1 MSRMRRDPREE
12 LAAVTVSVAPRL
24 RIDRAHRGGAGTAVA
39 EAVVEAPRRAYIAEP
54 EYLVF
59 AVADTP
65 GGVFSRHDK
74 QVLGAARVL
83 AGNKGAVVMLG
94 ATEEDAGPLG
104 ADRVMGLP
112 CGYNPEAAAAI
123 VAAAVRRDEPRHVV
137 FPESAD
143 GGDLARR
150 VAALL
155 NEPLFES
162 VEAISSA
169 NATRP
174 AAARR
179 VEWRSAPPRLMTI
192 AADMV
197 APYHG
202 VPHEIE
208 AWETMEVQTQRGIL
222 TVASMQV
229 DAAEVPLG
237 QASVVLSAGNG
248 VKDFK
253 AFLRLANAMQATP
266 GASRVVC
273 DAGLL
278 PRGMQVGASGTVLDA
293 AVYIAFGISGAP
305 QHLQGIGK
313 VEHVVA
319 VNTDLHAA
327 MIARAELA
335 IIADAQEIL
344 PALLQA
350 LQA

>member
-1 MSRMRRDPREE
+1 MA
-12 LAAVTVSVAPRL
+12 L
-24 RIDRAHRGGAGTAVA
+24 A
-39 EAVVEAPRRAYIAEP
+39 EAPVETPKRVYISEP
-54 EYLVF
+54 EFIVF
-59 AVADTP
+59 AVSDAP

-74 QVLGAARVL
+74 QVLGAARLV
-83 AGNKGAVVMLG
+83 AGPKAVVVAFSASL
-94 ATEEDAGPLG
+94 EDPGPLG
-104 ADRVMGLP
+104 ADRLMAVPGE
-112 CGYNPEAAAAI
+112 YNPEAAAAI
-123 VAAAVRRDEPRHVV
+123 IAAAVRRDEPRQVL

-155 NEPLFES
+155 DETLFDN
-162 VEAISSA
+162 VEALSA
-169 NATRP
+169 KSATRP

-179 VEWRSAPPRLMTI
+179 VEWRAAAPRLMTI
-192 AADMV
+192 APDMV

-202 VPHEIE
+202 APHEV
-208 AWETMEVQTQRGIL
+208 ETLGPVDTPVWRGIL
-222 TVASMQV
+222 TSAALHV
-229 DAAEVPLG
+229 DAAEIPLG

-248 VKDFK
+248 VKDFQG
-253 AFLRLANAMQATP
+253 FLQLARAMRATP

-278 PRGMQVGASGTVLDA
+278 PRGLQVGASGTVLDA
-293 AVYIAFGISGAP
+293 DVYVAFGISGAP

-335 IIADAQEIL
+335 IIADAQEVM
-344 PALLQA
+344 PALLEA
-350 LQA
+350 LRA

>member
-1 MSRMRRDPREE
+1 MSRMRRNPREE
-12 LAAVTVSVAPRL
+12 LTAATVSLVPRL
-24 RIDRAHRGGAGTAVA
+24 RIDRTHRGGAVLALATAA
-39 EAVVEAPRRAYIAEP
+39 SAAARIRIASP

-59 AVADTP
+59 SVADAP
-65 GGVFSRHDK
+65 GGVLSRHDR
-74 QVLGAARVL
+74 QVVGAARML
-83 AGNKGAVVMLG
+83 AGQRGAVVLLG

-104 ADRVMGLP
+104 ADRQMSLP
-112 CGYNPEAAAAI
+112 GAYDPEAAAAI
-123 VAAAVRRDEPRHVV
+123 VAAAVRRDEARHVL

-155 NEPLFES
+155 GEPLFDN
-162 VEAISSA
+162 VEALSPTS
-169 NATRP
+169 ATRP

-179 VEWRSAPPRLMTI
+179 VVWRAAPARLMTI
-192 AADMV
+192 APDMV

-202 VPHEIE
+202 APHEVE
-208 AWETMEVQTQRGIL
+208 ASAPMEAPVRRGIL
-222 TVASMQV
+222 SAAPMQV
-229 DAAEVPLG
+229 DAAEIPLG

-248 VKDFK
+248 VKDFQ
-253 AFLRLANAMQATP
+253 AFLQLARAMRATP

-273 DAGLL
+273 DSGLL
-278 PRGMQVGASGTVLDA
+278 PRGLQVGASGTLLDA
-293 AVYIAFGISGAP
+293 DVYIALGISGAP

-335 IIADAQEIL
+335 IIADAQVVM
-344 PALLQA
+344 PALLEA
-350 LQA
+350 LRA